1 MTASAKKLLE
11 EVLALSPEDQHW
23 IAESI
28 QQARK
33 ESAPVF
39 TSEEMQEFERRAEEL
54 LNGSVEGIPIE
65 SVMSELRERIR
76 GHETGHSS
84 PEGRRPD

>member
-11 EVLALSPEDQHW
+11 EVLALSPEDQQW
-23 IAESI
+23 IADAI
-28 QQARK
+28 QQART
-33 ESAPVF
+33 EPTPVF
-39 TSEEMQEFERRAEEL
+39 TEAEMQEFERRAEEL

-76 GHETGHSS
+76 AHETGHSS

>member
-1 MTASAKKLLE
+1 MTTSAKKLLQ
-11 EVLALSPEDQHW
+11 EVLALSLEDQRW

-28 QQARK
+28 HRAST
-33 ESAPVF
+33 EPTPVF
-39 TSEEMQEFERRAEEL
+39 TEAEMQEFERRAEEL
-54 LNGSVEGIPIE
+54 LNGSIEGIPIE

-76 GHETGHSS
+76 AHETGHSS